1 MYRQTCDKWGWFT
14 VGNKTDQTCSPAEGR
29 APCHMLRYLGTEV
42 QGALGRWRERGANAT
57 GQLKSFR
64 RQWNV
69 SWPLGDEWEFA
80 KWGGKIMGPGRDLFQ
95 AVGIEGATFQG
106 SRFWGKFRKNWY
118 MSARGLGGRWKVAGS
133 WHGQPGGQ
141 VRWSSYFNLSTTISK
156 QGGWFFC
163 HCPQLSLVFYK
174 KWNTFPENIQT
185 W

>member
-1 MYRQTCDKWGWFT
+1 MGNGKKKHHSPSFLPQVMTECLQCTDRPCDKWGWFT

-95 AVGIEGATFQG
+95 AVGIEGTTFQG
-106 SRFWGKFRKNWY
+106 SRFWGKFRKSWY

-133 WHGQPGGQ
+133 WRAGETE
-141 VRWSSYFNLSTTISK
+141 L
-156 QGGWFFC
+156 
-163 HCPQLSLVFYK
+163 LL
-174 KWNTFPENIQT
+174 
-185 W
+185 